1 MAEKK
6 IQETTP
12 IGEAMWAH
20 VHKPRA
26 FQSGGR
32 DQGPPKYS
40 IEVYFDPNDPKW
52 KEWCAKVR
60 AAAGKGTVPIKW
72 EENEQDQRTGRL
84 YASFKTGEKF
94 KPALFDRYGLPL
106 PEGTM
111 IGNGSKVRVNYSPN
125 AYDGFGGGVNL
136 YLNAVQVLD
145 LVEYT
150 SRDAKGYGFD
160 AEPAPVGAQT
170 AAAGGPPPAEDD
182 LPF

>member
-6 IQETTP
+6 QQITTP

-20 VHKPRA
+20 VYKPRA
-26 FQSGGR
+26 FQSGGK
-32 DQGPPKYS
+32 DQGAPKYS

-52 KEWCAKVR
+52 KEWCVQVR
-60 AAAGKGTVPIKW
+60 NVGKGTIPIKW
-72 EENEQDQRTGRL
+72 EENEQEQRTGRL

-94 KPALFDRYGLPL
+94 KPSLFDRYGKPL
-106 PEGTM
+106 PDGVM

-145 LVEYT
+145 LVEYK
-150 SRDAKGYGFD
+150 SRDAKGFGFE
-160 AEPAPVGAQT
+160 AEPEPAGAPT
-170 AAAGGPPPAEDD
+170 AAAGGPPTAEEDD